1 MAEWAGQL
9 VLVIGYL
16 TLGFD
21 DCRLAWEGL
30 LMLNSNISDVACLQ
44 DALRTSIGT
53 ICNLL
58 DDQVRMAV
66 ATHQQV
72 LGQRFESIS
81 EDTRVALN
89 GSLNS

>member
-53 ICNLL
+53 ICENSRKWFWLEE
-58 DDQVRMAV
+58 
-66 ATHQQV
+66 ATLHV
-72 LGQRFESIS
+72 G
-81 EDTRVALN
+81 TGTV
-89 GSLNS
+89 